1 MENPGSL
8 LLSVRA
14 DARQMVG
21 PDYLEVTV
29 MIGHTAGSRAE
40 AVQMVAATED
50 RLTTD
55 LSALGGVPLD
65 QGALRHPLTWL
76 AHSSSIHEE
85 RYHDKET
92 GRAELTGQVSASVA
106 VLIAARELDTL
117 DTLTAVL
124 MAHQGVNVHS
134 IGWNVDWDNP
144 AWPGVR
150 ARAIQAAIR
159 KASDYATA
167 LGATVVQ
174 IEHVADAG
182 LLGGDRAS
190 YDSRQVLWSARA
202 ASRGGPETPALNP
215 APIELIATI
224 EARVRCTGATLPK

>member
-1 MENPGSL
+1 MENAGSL
-8 LLSVRA
+8 LVSVRA

-40 AVQMVAATED
+40 AVRMVAATED
-50 RLTTD
+50 RLTAD
-55 LSALGGVPLD
+55 LAALGGVPLD
-65 QGALRHPLTWL
+65 QGAGRHPLTWL

-85 RYHDKET
+85 RRHDKET

-106 VLIAARELDTL
+106 VRIAARELDAL
-117 DTLTAVL
+117 HTLTAVL
-124 MAHQGVNVHS
+124 MAHPGVNVHS
-134 IGWNVDWDNP
+134 VSWHADWDNP

-150 ARAIQAAIR
+150 ARAIQAAIG
-159 KASDYATA
+159 KARDYATA
-167 LGATVVQ
+167 LGATIEQ
-174 IEHVADAG
+174 IEHIADAG

-190 YDSRQVLWSARA
+190 YESRQVLWSARA

-215 APIELIATI
+215 APIDLIATI
-224 EARVRCTGATLPK
+224 EARVRCTGASLPE

>member
-1 MENPGSL
+1 MENRDSV

-14 DARQMVG
+14 DARQMVA

-29 MIGHTAGSRAE
+29 MIAHTAGSRAE
-40 AVQMVAATED
+40 AVQMVATTED
-50 RLTTD
+50 HLTAD
-55 LSALGGVPLD
+55 LAALGGIPLD
-65 QGALRHPLTWL
+65 QRTQRHPLTWL
-76 AHSSSIHEE
+76 AHSASVHEE

-106 VLIAARELDTL
+106 VLIAARELNT
-117 DTLTAVL
+117 TPALTTVL
-124 MAHQGVNVHS
+124 MAHQGVDVHS
-134 IGWNVDWDNP
+134 ISWHVDWDNP

-150 ARAIQAAIR
+150 ATAIQAAIR
-159 KASDYATA
+159 KASDYAGA

-190 YDSRQVLWSARA
+190 HDVRVLWEARA

-224 EARVRCTGATLPK
+224 EARVRCTGASLPE